1 MSAFGYKV
9 GQGYWTRMMSAVAG
23 GVLVAYAALWFWG
36 QLSQLNVKGEIIYY
50 QGAVAGAI
58 LLLGGMLV
66 YWLTYL
72 SPKSGEFLI
81 ATEGEM
87 RKVNWSSRR
96 EIMGSTWVVIAIAV
110 LIAFVLFTVDI
121 LLSKFFQMINVLH
134 SA

>member
-1 MSAFGYKV
+1 MSALVYKP

-23 GVLVAYAALWFWG
+23 GVLVAFGAVWAWG
-36 QLSQLNVKGEIIYY
+36 QLAQLDVQGEIIYF
-50 QGAVAGAI
+50 QGGAAGAI

-66 YWLTYL
+66 YWLTYVR
-72 SPKSGEFLI
+72 PKSGEFLI

-110 LIAFVLFTVDI
+110 LIAVVLFVVDI